1 MRRMV
6 PHGARE
12 ATRIVHPQKT
22 SHELRK
28 HVPSIHMKADRRGSA
43 AHSFEPVT
51 RTPAPLRT
59 VLTSDTA
66 LIFYVALV
74 RLALHFW
81 TNAFAGY
88 GYFRDELYYLACAE
102 HLDAGYVDQPPFS
115 IFVLSAVRLIIGDSL
130 FALRLT
136 PALLSAAVVFL
147 AGLMARQMGGGRSA
161 QVLAALGTA
170 ISPISLA
177 FGTVYSMNILD
188 VFFWTLAA
196 YVSMLLVRTEN
207 PRYWLLLGFVI
218 GVGALNKISMV
229 WFAAGFGI
237 GMLLSSHRHWLRTR
251 WPYLAAGIA
260 LLCFLPYVIWN
271 VIHGFPHLE
280 FIRNVTGGKY
290 SGLSQLTFLRDQ
302 LIIHNPA
309 AVPLWAAGL
318 IALLGARVVST
329 YRHLGVAFLVVA
341 GILLLNGQSKSE
353 YLAAAFPPLCA
364 AGGVMIDRWTA
375 GKAMRWLRPAYGG
388 LLVVA
393 GLALAPAVLPIL
405 PVDQYIR
412 YADAVGLKPHT
423 SERLRLG
430 ELPQFYA
437 DMFGWPEKTAAVAEV
452 YNRLSPDEKSRCA
465 IFAEN
470 YGRCGAID
478 FFGKHYGLPKSIGR
492 HNSYWLWGPRDYTG
506 EIMIVLGGGLKDKQ
520 GKFDAVEVAGTVSC
534 QYCMPYEDSLSI
546 YICRGLRGSLV
557 DRWISVKNYN

>member
-1 MRRMV
+1 ML
-6 PHGARE
+6 PHGVRE
-12 ATRIVHPQKT
+12 ATIIVHPER
-22 SHELRK
+22 SLHELRR
-28 HVPSIHMKADRRGSA
+28 HVPSIHMQADGRGSA
-43 AHSFEPVT
+43 AHSSGPVT
-51 RTPAPLRT
+51 STPAHLRT
-59 VLTSDTA
+59 ALTSDTA
-66 LIFYVALV
+66 LIFYVAMA

-115 IFVLSAVRLIIGDSL
+115 IFLLSAVRLIIGDSL

-136 PALLSAAVVFL
+136 PALFSAAVVFL
-147 AGLMARQMGGGRSA
+147 AGLMARQLGGGRAA

-177 FGTVYSMNILD
+177 FGTVYSMNFLD

-196 YVSMLLVRTEN
+196 YVGMLLVRTEN
-207 PRYWLLLGFVI
+207 PRYWILLGLVI

-229 WFAAGFGI
+229 WFASGFGI
-237 GMLLSSHRHWLRTR
+237 GILLSPHRHWLRTR

-280 FIRNVTGGKY
+280 FIRNATGGKY

-302 LIIHNPA
+302 LLIHNPA

-318 IALLGARVVST
+318 IALLGARAVSA
-329 YRHLGVAFLVVA
+329 YRYQGIAFLVVA
-341 GILLLNGQSKSE
+341 GILLLNGHSKSE

-364 AGGVMIDRWTA
+364 AGGVMIERWTA
-375 GKAMRWLRPAYGG
+375 GRALRWLRPAYGG
-388 LLVVA
+388 VLVVA

-405 PVDQYIR
+405 PVEQYIR

-423 SERLRLG
+423 AERLRLG

-437 DMFGWPEKTAAVAEV
+437 DMFGWPEKAAAVAEV
-452 YNRLSPDEKSRCA
+452 YHRLSPDEKSRCA
-465 IFAEN
+465 IYAEN

-506 EIMIVLGGGLKDKQ
+506 EIMIILGGGLKDKQ
-520 GKFDAVEVAGTVSC
+520 ECFDAVEVAGTISC

-546 YICRGLRGSLV
+546 YICRGLRGSLA
-557 DRWISVKNYN
+557 DRWTSVKNYD

>member
-1 MRRMV
+1 MQ
-6 PHGARE
+6 PHGVRE
-12 ATRIVHPQKT
+12 ATTIVYPEKT
-22 SHELRK
+22 SHELRR
-28 HVPSIHMKADRRGSA
+28 HVPSIHMQADGPRTGAFPPGS
-43 AHSFEPVT
+43 VM
-51 RTPAPLRT
+51 RDPATLRT
-59 VLTSDTA
+59 ALTSNTA
-66 LIFYVALV
+66 LIFYVALA
-74 RLALHFW
+74 RLALHLW

-102 HLDAGYVDQPPFS
+102 HLDAGYVDQPPLS

-147 AGLMARQMGGGRSA
+147 VGLMARQLGGGRSA
-161 QVLAALGTA
+161 QVLAALGAA

-177 FGTVYSMNILD
+177 FGTIYSMNALD

-207 PRYWLLLGFVI
+207 PRCWLLLGLVI
-218 GVGALNKISMV
+218 GLGALNKISIL
-229 WFAAGFGI
+229 WFAAGFGVGI
-237 GMLLSSHRHWLRTR
+237 LLSPHRHWLRTR

-271 VIHGFPHLE
+271 VIHGFPHID
-280 FIRNVTGGKY
+280 FISNATGGKY

-302 LIIHNPA
+302 LLIHNPA
-309 AVPLWAAGL
+309 AIPLWAAGL
-318 IALLGARVVST
+318 GALLVFRGVSA
-329 YRHLGVAFLVVA
+329 YRYLGVAFLVVA
-341 GILLLNGQSKSE
+341 GILLLNGHSKSE

-364 AGGVMIDRWTA
+364 AGGVMIEQWTA
-375 GKAMRWLRPAYGG
+375 RRSMRWLRPAYGG
-388 LLVVA
+388 LLAVA

-412 YADAVGLKPHT
+412 YADAIGLRPHT
-423 SERLRLG
+423 AERLRLG

-437 DMFGWPEKTAAVAEV
+437 DMFGWPEKAAAVAEV
-452 YNRLSPDEKSRCA
+452 YHRLSPDEKSRCA
-465 IFAEN
+465 IFADN

-478 FFGKHYGLPKSIGR
+478 FFGKHYGLPKSVGG

-506 EIMIVLGGGLKDKQ
+506 EVMIILGGGLKDKQ
-520 GKFDAVEVAGTVSC
+520 ESFDAVEVAGRISC

-546 YICRGLRGSLV
+546 YICRGLRGSLT
-557 DRWISVKNYN
+557 DRWTSVQNYN